1 MSETEYTENGELYP
15 IMIEGLTEKE
25 AAEYKQ
31 ILGRFLESYKKS
43 DGEQQEFQWLKE
55 QLREELPEKTDQEIE
70 EIKTEIV
77 TSIQEYDNNLKD
89 LNENLDKGKTKESWF
104 AETVMNG
111 SSIAATAEYGQYLQ
125 LVSETIENANE
136 LMIDTVMT
144 NKYEFS
150 QCKNLDGFIAE
161 QYHVNMFNMK
171 AAIEKSNI
179 RARVLKPLPG
189 EKYGKN
195 SVDIVLENIKTGKR
209 VHQYQSKFGKDAK
222 STIALL
228 KQGDYNNQRFIVP
241 TEQLGGNAAK
251 SGGKALLVCAGVE
264 LAAKTL
270 NGEQIEGD
278 ELVENALK
286 TGMDA
291 GVKAAASGALTVAVE
306 TEKIPYPKKGTS
318 ANTIAMIVCAG
329 IENIKIMTKVAK
341 GELTVSE
348 GMEEMGSTTV
358 AMYAGLKGA
367 VLFSAIPVVGP
378 VIGGLV
384 GGMIGYAAGS
394 KVGRAVV
401 KGARKIGNKV
411 KEGCYKAKE
420 KVKEV
425 GNKIKDFIFG

>member
-241 TEQLGGNAAK
+241 TEQVSEVSKAFPNKTVTDHLGGTDK
-251 SGGKALLVCAGVE
+251 VSGIGIALKRIKKVFPKVKKEIVSADSIKQLEQLKAQYNPYAQKAEKLNNIVKKFSDEQKIAQKATIEDMRKIVE
-264 LAAKTL
+264 LLEKNL
-270 NGEQIEGD
+270 NGKLSTGDMVEAEKQLEHWKRELDSMIEIVKKI
-278 ELVENALK
+278 LVE
-286 TGMDA
+286 
-291 GVKAAASGALTVAVE
+291 V
-306 TEKIPYPKKGTS
+306 
-318 ANTIAMIVCAG
+318 
-329 IENIKIMTKVAK
+329 
-341 GELTVSE
+341 
-348 GMEEMGSTTV
+348 
-358 AMYAGLKGA
+358 
-367 VLFSAIPVVGP
+367 
-378 VIGGLV
+378 
-384 GGMIGYAAGS
+384 
-394 KVGRAVV
+394 
-401 KGARKIGNKV
+401 
-411 KEGCYKAKE
+411 
-420 KVKEV
+420 
-425 GNKIKDFIFG
+425 